1 MNIKKK
7 DKEILVVLNI
17 IFILGFGFVYLNE
30 KLNNFERIFI
40 LFTVFCLF
48 LKHLFFYHYRNTH
61 L

>member
-40 LFTVFCLF
+40 LFTVFCQGSIDNNF
-48 LKHLFFYHYRNTH
+48 ID
-61 L
+61 